1 MILRVNTTE
10 LFYPE
15 ISAELGKYTFKEG
28 IEIEV
33 YSNRDSYFDWA
44 KVRFTQQFK
53 EKLSLAAKEKA
64 LIQLGYNGVF
74 DDVFEGYITK
84 PYDSGGY
91 MNEILL
97 KDDMVLLEETT
108 INNTFLDTTPQEI
121 ISFCLA
127 KAGIQN
133 MKLSAVAYPAKARL
147 PIFQKNVISV
157 INEVHAAWGIAE
169 KFFFSGGVFYW
180 GEKPEQTKIFSFEY
194 GTNIITLNRPGGVW
208 ELETVSAPFIKH
220 SQKIS
225 VSHPQVSGE
234 FEVKKVVFTTN
245 EAGFIRTYIY
255 F

>member
-1 MILRVNTTE
+1 METTE

-15 ISAELGKYTFKEG
+15 ISVELGKYNFEEG

-33 YSNRDSYFDWA
+33 YSNKDSYFDWA
-44 KVRFTQQFK
+44 KVRFTRQFK
-53 EKLSLAAKEKA
+53 EKLSLDTKEKA

-97 KDDMVLLEETT
+97 KDDMILLEETT
-108 INNTFLDTTPQEI
+108 INNTFLDATPQEI
-121 ISFCLA
+121 LSFCLA
-127 KAGIQN
+127 KAGVQK
-133 MKLSAVAYPAKARL
+133 MKLSAVTYPAKARV
-147 PIFQKNVISV
+147 PIYQKNVVSV
-157 INEVHAAWGIAE
+157 INEIHATWGIAE
-169 KFFFSGGVFYW
+169 KFFFSSGVFYW
-180 GEKPEQTKIFSFEY
+180 GEKPEQKKIYSFEY
-194 GTNIITLNRPGGVW
+194 GTNIIALNRPGGVW

-220 SQKIS
+220 SRKIS

>member
-1 MILRVNTTE
+1 METTE

-15 ISAELGKYTFKEG
+15 ISVELGKYNFDKG
-28 IEIEV
+28 IKIEV
-33 YSNRDSYFDWA
+33 YSNKDSYFDWA

-53 EKLSLAAKEKA
+53 DKISLDAKEKA

-74 DDVFEGYITK
+74 DDVFEGYISK
-84 PYDSGGY
+84 PYDSGDY

-97 KDDMVLLEETT
+97 KDDMILLEETT
-108 INNTFLDTTPQEI
+108 INNTFLDATPQEI
-121 ISFCLA
+121 LSFCLT
-127 KAGIQN
+127 KAGVQK
-133 MKLSAVAYPAKARL
+133 MKLSAAPYPAKVRV
-147 PIFQKNVISV
+147 PIYQKNVVSV
-157 INEVHAAWGIAE
+157 INEIHAAWGITE

-180 GEKPEQTKIFSFEY
+180 GEKPEQKKIYSFEY
-194 GTNIITLNRPGGVW
+194 GTNIIALNRLDGVW

-234 FEVKKVVFTTN
+234 FEVKKVVFITN

>member
-1 MILRVNTTE
+1 METTE

-15 ISAELGKYTFKEG
+15 INVELGPYTFTEG

-33 YSNRDSYFDWA
+33 YSNKDSYFDWA
-44 KVRFTQQFK
+44 KVRFTEQFK

-64 LIQLGYNGVF
+64 IIQLGYNNVF
-74 DDVFEGYITK
+74 DNVFEGYITK
-84 PYDSGGY
+84 PYDGGSY

-97 KDDMVLLEETT
+97 KDDMVLLEDTT

-127 KAGIQN
+127 KAGVQN
-133 MKLSAVAYPAKARL
+133 MKLSTAAYPAKVRL
-147 PIFQKNVISV
+147 PVFQKNVISV

-169 KFFFSGGVFYW
+169 KFYFSGGVFYW
-180 GEKPEQTKIFSFEY
+180 GEKPSQTKIYSFEY
-194 GTNIITLNRPGGVW
+194 ATNIIALNRPGGVW
-208 ELETVSAPFIKH
+208 ELETVSTPFIRH
-220 SQKIS
+220 SQKIR
-225 VSHPQVSGE
+225 VLHPQVSGE

>member
-1 MILRVNTTE
+1 METTE

-15 ISAELGKYTFKEG
+15 IRAELGKYTFKAG

-33 YSNRDSYFDWA
+33 YSNQDSYFDWA
-44 KVRFTQQFK
+44 KVRFTRQFK
-53 EKLSLAAKEKA
+53 EKLSLSAKEKA
-64 LIQLGYNGVF
+64 LLQLGYNGIF

-91 MNEILL
+91 INEILL
-97 KDDMVLLEETT
+97 KDDMILLEET
-108 INNTFLDTTPQEI
+108 IISNTFLDATPQEI

-127 KAGIQN
+127 KAGVQQ
-133 MKLSAVAYPAKARL
+133 MKLSKAAYRAKARI

-157 INEVHAAWGIAE
+157 INEVHATWGIAE

-180 GEKPEQTKIFSFEY
+180 GVKPEQEKIYSFEY

-225 VSHPQVSGE
+225 LSHPQISGE
-234 FEVKKVVFTTN
+234 FEVKKVIFATN
-245 EAGFIRTYIY
+245 ESGFIRTYIY

>member
-1 MILRVNTTE
+1 MILRVETAE

-15 ISAELGKYTFKEG
+15 INTVLGKYAFRKG

-33 YSNRDSYFDWA
+33 YSSKDSYFDWA
-44 KVRFTQQFK
+44 KVRFTRQYR
-53 EKLSLAAKEKA
+53 EKLTLEKKEKA

-84 PYDSGGY
+84 PYDSGEY

-97 KDDMVLLEETT
+97 KDEMILLEETT
-108 INNTFLDTTPQEI
+108 INNTFLDVTPQDI
-121 ISFCLA
+121 LSFCLTM
-127 KAGIQN
+127 AGVQKT
-133 MKLSAVAYPAKARL
+133 KLSSTTYPAKARI
-147 PIFQKNVISV
+147 PIFQKNVVSV
-157 INEVHAAWGIAE
+157 INEIHAAWGITE

-180 GEKPEQTKIFSFEY
+180 GEKPEQSKVYSFEY
-194 GTNIITLNRPGGVW
+194 GTNIISLNRSGGVW

-225 VSHPQVSGE
+225 VTHPRVSGE
-234 FEVKKVVFTTN
+234 FEVKKVVFATN

>member
-1 MILRVNTTE
+1 METTE

-15 ISAELGKYTFKEG
+15 ISVELGAYTFTEG

-33 YSNRDSYFDWA
+33 YSNKDSYFDWA
-44 KVRFTQQFK
+44 KIRFTEEFK
-53 EKLSLAAKEKA
+53 DKLNLAAKEKA

-84 PYDSGGY
+84 PYDSGEY

-97 KDDMVLLEETT
+97 KDDMIFLEETT

-121 ISFCLA
+121 ISYCLS
-127 KAGIQN
+127 KTGIKN
-133 MKLSAVAYPAKARL
+133 MKLSAVTYPAKARL
-147 PIFQKNVISV
+147 AIFQKSVISV
-157 INEVHAAWGIAE
+157 INDVHAAWGI
-169 KFFFSGGVFYW
+169 KDNFFFSGGIFYW
-180 GEKPEQTKIFSFEY
+180 GEKPGQTKVFSFEY
-194 GTNIITLNRPGGVW
+194 GTNIIALNRSGGIW